1 MNLAPMAARLPA
13 RSDELPDSLACEE
26 RRRPPTRAAVC
37 LDAVASSPAARRA
50 VLEDRAPS
58 TDDADVVEH
67 LESGQDV
74 DNGAQGPRDEH
85 RRGARPRPPDP
96 PPPGGR
102 ARGARRGAA
111 PGPAPPGPGVRPAPP
126 PR

>member
-85 RRGARPRPPDP
+85 RRGAP
-96 PPPGGR
+96 PPPPH
-102 ARGARRGAA
+102 AA
-111 PGPAPPGPGVRPAPP
+111 PRAGGKRAGGGGPVPGPGHPRRRPRAPP
-126 PR
+126 